1 MVTKHTRDLI
11 AKILFDESDTTTVFV
26 MDQNRQMVDSKV
38 INRDDLVSLLETHDI
53 QMSIHMNKLLT
64 RFYPKDE

>member
-11 AKILFDESDTTTVFV
+11 VKILFDESDTTTVFV
-26 MDQNRQMVDSKV
+26 MDQNRQMVDSRV

-53 QMSIHMNKLLT
+53 QMSIHLNKLLT

>member
-53 QMSIHMNKLLT
+53 QMSIHLNKLLT

>member
-26 MDQNRQMVDSKV
+26 MDQNRQMVDSRV
-38 INRDDLVSLLETHDI
+38 INRDQLDLLLETHDI
-53 QMSIHMNKLLT
+53 QMSIHLNKLLT